1 MLLKN
6 RYLLLMKVT
15 VINETEYKQLK
26 EGFFNKKEDP
36 FDINTFFKNMF
47 GEMIMK
53 KESGGIV
60 WYSNSNAYQ
69 FYSGV
74 VRFPFD
80 PEKDVH
86 INTNVVEGIAGSLDV
101 NLLKARNMFMD
112 WFIKNNVNK
121 KEMYEIYKKV
131 FPGDS
136 MHGDN
141 PIRMKVA
148 FNILYNLK
156 FSKFLGGLVYGRKK
170 KFSKDEAPINA
181 ERF

>member
-6 RYLLLMKVT
+6 RYLLQMKVT
-15 VINETEYKQLK
+15 VITETEYKQIK
-26 EGFFNKKEDP
+26 EGFFNKKEGP
-36 FDINTFFKNMF
+36 FDISTFFRNIV
-47 GEMIMK
+47 GEVIMK

-60 WYSNSNAYQ
+60 WYGNGKEYNS
-69 FYSGV
+69 SSRV
-74 VRFPFD
+74 VTFPFD

-86 INTNVVEGIAGSLDV
+86 INTHIVEGIAASLEVD
-101 NLLKARNMFMD
+101 LLKARNMFMD

-121 KEMYEIYKKV
+121 KEMYEIYKKI
-131 FPGDS
+131 FPAES
-136 MHGDN
+136 MHGDS
-141 PIRMKVA
+141 PIRAKVA